1 LSVPEH
7 IERINLIIVQ
17 PHGRSGSLFLQSLF
31 DGHPQ
36 VTTLPHFGPIF
47 REIAARID
55 DPAAELD
62 AFILRGPHLFDS
74 AQGYFGD
81 GTRSVAGAFGS
92 TFSDTLRVDPAAFR
106 SAALRIFRG
115 AGPHPFSRATFFRVV
130 HLAYAECVRGVAPDL
145 KFILYHPHNYA
156 ERHELLAAFPH
167 LRFIAMTRDPR
178 QDWDSW
184 RRVLALRARTSPDRL
199 SPMFMLNTAAAYA
212 DLLGHLC
219 QTARELGP
227 DALRVIDLPTLHR
240 LGSTA
245 MHRLCEWLD
254 ISYDECLTR
263 STFNGLPWAGNAA
276 DRSVRTGFQ
285 PDKVTDRWRDELP
298 SDQAAVLSTLLSGAI
313 EWLRYE
319 PGARI
324 DVAAYF
330 RARSGFGPA
339 ALHIA
344 QKQWMDGR
352 DLMMARPGDRMKTR
366 LGRPFVAALALA
378 RDVRAEVT
386 RYRRGDY
393 AALPAS
399 ITASQIGMICIQCA
413 PPSTI

>member
-1 LSVPEH
+1 MSVDERL
-7 IERINLIIVQ
+7 ERINLIVVQ

-47 REIAARID
+47 GEIAARID
-55 DPAAELD
+55 DPASHLD
-62 AFILRGPHLFDS
+62 AFIRRGPHLFDS

-81 GTRSVAGAFGS
+81 GTRSVSGAFGS
-92 TFSDTLRVDPAAFR
+92 TFSDRLRVDPTVFR
-106 SAALRIFRG
+106 SAALRIFRRV
-115 AGPHPFSRATFFRVV
+115 GPHPFSRATFFRVV
-130 HLAYAECVRGVAPDL
+130 HLAYAECVRGAAPDL

-156 ERHELLAAFPH
+156 ERNELLAAFPH

-178 QDWDSW
+178 QDWESW
-184 RRVLALRARTSPDRL
+184 RRVLALRARTSLDRL
-199 SPMFMLNTAAAYA
+199 SPVFMLTTGAAYA
-212 DLLGHLC
+212 DLVGHLR
-219 QTARELGP
+219 QTAQELGP

-263 STFNGLPWAGNAA
+263 STFNGVAWAGNAA
-276 DRSVRTGFQ
+276 DRSIRTGFQ
-285 PDKVTDRWRDELP
+285 PGTVMDRWRDELP
-298 SDQAAVLSTLLSGAI
+298 SDEAAVLSSLLSGAI

-319 PGARI
+319 PGAQI
-324 DVAAYF
+324 DVGAYF
-330 RARSGFGPA
+330 RSRSGFGPA

-344 QKQWMDGR
+344 QKQRMDAR
-352 DLMMARPGDRMKTR
+352 DLMMARPDDRMKTR
-366 LGRPFVAALALA
+366 LGRPFATALAVA

-393 AALPAS
+393 AAFPAS
-399 ITASQIGMICIQCA
+399 VTTSPDRSGGPA
-413 PPSTI
+413 PAALFLA